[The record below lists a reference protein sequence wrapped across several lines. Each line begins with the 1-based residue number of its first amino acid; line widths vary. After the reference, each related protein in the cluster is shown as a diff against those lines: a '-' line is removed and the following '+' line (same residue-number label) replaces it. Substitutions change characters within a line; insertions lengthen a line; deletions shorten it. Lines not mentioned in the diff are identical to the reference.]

1 MTLKSLLFT
10 SETRMIK
17 INKLYSIP
25 KIFEPISFDFGVN
38 IVMGEKS
45 EKTNKKIGV
54 GKSVCVEFINF
65 CLLKRI
71 SDSRL
76 NLIPKKNSEII
87 NSQIKLD
94 LDFNNK
100 KVTISR
106 SISKPEQVSILI
118 NNEEI
123 HFDKLDDASEYLGN
137 LYFELY
143 PPNAKRLSFRH
154 LLQPIIRDERSE
166 FKDLI
171 KCFDTNKSIP
181 PDFSPHLFFLNVGL
195 EKYTEIKSV
204 NEELKKKNTFF
215 SETKKLVTNDNEI
228 KIQDAKAHLN
238 ELESEVSKVNKSIE
252 NLKNN
257 ESFELIQ
264 EDLVKLEAR
273 LAELR
278 TKQQAIK
285 YEIKQIDSFP
295 QPESINENEIQ
306 IIFNQFK
313 QGLGD
318 LVEKSLEDLKEFKNK
333 IDGFRNSIVNDR
345 LTSLRSELSQINDI
359 VRKLDDEYSEIIS
372 LLDNGEVLRDL
383 KTSIRV
389 FNEKNREL
397 NNLRSL
403 IERYDIAERDKKKLE
418 TEKSVLISDLEE
430 EFYKNKKTL
439 KSFKESILGIHE
451 KIMGNREAHFEI
463 KTTKNND
470 IVDFIMRTDDDGS
483 HSTERMKVFIYDIAL
498 MLNEYTRKN
507 HPGFLIHDNIFE
519 DDDSIEKSL
528 NFLFEYNNRT
538 PNEFQY
544 IVTLN
549 RDLIESALR
558 NGKLMFKI
566 DELKRAAFTK
576 DNRFLGIKYN
586 ETK

>member
-1 MTLKSLLFT
+1 
-10 SETRMIK
+10 MIK
-17 INKLYSIP
+17 INRLYSEP
-25 KIFEPISFDFGVN
+25 EIFTPISFDFGVN
-38 IVMGEKS
+38 IIMGEKS

-54 GKSVCVEFINF
+54 GKSVCIEFINF

-76 NLIPKKNSEII
+76 NLIPQKNADII
-87 NSQIKLD
+87 ESQIKLD
-94 LDFNNK
+94 FDFNNK
-100 KVTISR
+100 KVTVSR
-106 SISKPEQVSILI
+106 SIRNPEKVSIQIDDENI
-118 NNEEI
+118 NFE
-123 HFDKLDDASEYLGN
+123 KLDDASEYLGN
-137 LYFELY
+137 LYFQDY
-143 PPNAKRLSFRH
+143 QAKTTRLSFRN

-181 PDFSPHLFFLNVGL
+181 PDYSPHLFFLNVGL
-195 EKYTEIKSV
+195 EKYKEIKKV
-204 NEELKKKNTFF
+204 NETLKKKRAFY
-215 SETKKLVTNDNEI
+215 SETKKLVTNNSEI

-238 ELESEVSKVNKSIE
+238 ELESEVEKVNKAIE
-252 NLKNN
+252 NLKTN

-264 EDLVKLEAR
+264 EDLVKLEAK
-273 LAELR
+273 LSDLR
-278 TKQQAIK
+278 TRQQAIK

-295 QPESINENEIQ
+295 KPESINENEIQ

-313 QGLGD
+313 SGLGN
-318 LVEKSLEDLKEFKNK
+318 LVEKSLEDLNEFKNK

-345 LTSLRSELSQINDI
+345 LTSLKNELSELNSI
-359 VRKLDDEYSEIIS
+359 VRKLDEEYSEKIS
-372 LLDNGEVLRDL
+372 LLDNGEVLKDL

-403 IERYDIAERDKKKLE
+403 IQKYDESERDKKKLE
-418 TEKSVLISDLEE
+418 ADKAVLISDLEE
-430 EFYKNKKTL
+430 ELYENEKVL
-439 KSFKESILGIHE
+439 KSFKESILNIHE
-451 KIMGNREAHFEI
+451 KIMGSREAHFEI
-463 KTTKNND
+463 KTTKNQSV
-470 IVDFIMRTDDDGS
+470 IDFVMRTDDDGS

-498 MLNEYTRKN
+498 MLNEYTRVN

-528 NFLFEYNNRT
+528 NFLFEYNNKT

-549 RDLIESALR
+549 NDLIESASR
-558 NGKLMFKI
+558 NGKLLFKTN
-566 DELKRAAFTK
+566 DLKRAAFTK
-576 DNRFLGIKYN
+576 DDRFLRFKYN

>member
-1 MTLKSLLFT
+1 
-10 SETRMIK
+10 MIK
-17 INKLYSIP
+17 INKLYSEP
-25 KIFEPISFDFGVN
+25 EIFTPISFDFGVN
-38 IVMGEKS
+38 IIMGEKS

-54 GKSVCVEFINF
+54 GKSICIEFINF

-76 NLIPKKNSEII
+76 NLIPKKNTDII
-87 NSQIKLD
+87 ESQIKLD
-94 LDFNNK
+94 FDFNNK
-100 KVTISR
+100 RVIISR
-106 SISKPEQVSILI
+106 SISNPEQVSI
-118 NNEEI
+118 EI
-123 HFDKLDDASEYLGN
+123 DNKQIYFEKLDDASEYLGN
-137 LYFELY
+137 LYFENY
-143 PPNAKRLSFRH
+143 SAKTTRLSFRN
-154 LLQPIIRDERSE
+154 LLQSIIRDERSE

-181 PDFSPHLFFLNVGL
+181 PDYSPHLFFLNVGL
-195 EKYTEIKSV
+195 EKYKEIKKV
-204 NEELKKKNTFF
+204 NDALKKKRAFF
-215 SETKKLVTNDNEI
+215 SETKKLITNNNEI

-238 ELESEVSKVNKSIE
+238 ELESEVDKVNKAIE
-252 NLKNN
+252 NLKTN
-257 ESFELIQ
+257 ESFELVQ
-264 EDLVKLEAR
+264 EDLVKLEAK
-273 LAELR
+273 LAQLR

-295 QPESINENEIQ
+295 KPESINENEIQ

-313 QGLGD
+313 KGLGN

-345 LTSLRSELSQINDI
+345 LTSLRTELSELNSI
-359 VRKLDDEYSEIIS
+359 VRKIDEEYSEKIS
-372 LLDNGEVLRDL
+372 LLDNGEVLKDL
-383 KTSIRV
+383 KTSINV

-403 IERYDIAERDKKKLE
+403 IQKYDESERDKKKIE
-418 TEKSVLISDLEE
+418 ADKAVLISDFEE
-430 EFYKNKKTL
+430 LLYKNEKTL
-439 KSFKESILGIHE
+439 KSFKESILNIHE
-451 KIMGNREAHFEI
+451 RIMGNREAHFEI
-463 KTTKNND
+463 KTTKNQSV
-470 IVDFIMRTDDDGS
+470 VDFIMRTDDDGS

-498 MLNEYTRKN
+498 MLNEYTRTN

-528 NFLFEYNNRT
+528 NYLFEYNNKT

-549 RDLIESALR
+549 SDLIESALR
-558 NGKLMFKI
+558 NGKLLFKV
-566 DELKRAAFTK
+566 DDLKREAFTK
-576 DNRFLGIKYN
+576 DNRFLRIKYN

>member
-1 MTLKSLLFT
+1 
-10 SETRMIK
+10 MIK
-17 INKLYSIP
+17 INRLYSEP
-25 KIFEPISFDFGVN
+25 EIFTPISFDFGVN
-38 IVMGEKS
+38 IIMGEKS

-54 GKSVCVEFINF
+54 GKSVCIEFINF

-76 NLIPKKNSEII
+76 NLIPKKNAEII
-87 NSQIKLD
+87 DSQIKLD
-94 LDFNNK
+94 FDFYNK
-100 KVTISR
+100 KVIISR
-106 SISKPEQVSILI
+106 SIGKPEQVLI
-118 NNEEI
+118 QIDGENI

-137 LYFELY
+137 LYFEKY
-143 PPNAKRLSFRH
+143 PAHSKRLSFRN

-181 PDFSPHLFFLNVGL
+181 PDYSPHLFFLNVGL
-195 EKYTEIKSV
+195 EEYIEIKAV
-204 NEELKKKNTFF
+204 NDDLKKKKTFY
-215 SETKKLVTNDNEI
+215 SETKKLVTNNNEI

-238 ELESEVSKVNKSIE
+238 ELESEVGKVNKAIE
-252 NLKNN
+252 NLKTN

-264 EDLVKLEAR
+264 GDLVKLEAK
-273 LAELR
+273 LADLR

-285 YEIKQIDSFP
+285 FEIKQIDSFP
-295 QPESINENEIQ
+295 KPESINENEIL

-345 LTSLRSELSQINDI
+345 LTNLKSELSELNSI
-359 VRKLDDEYSEIIS
+359 VRKLDEEYSEKIS
-372 LLDNGEVLRDL
+372 LLDNGEVLKDL
-383 KTSIRV
+383 KTSIRI
-389 FNEKNREL
+389 FNEKNRDL

-403 IERYDIAERDKKKLE
+403 IQKYDESERDKKKLE
-418 TEKSVLISDLEE
+418 GEKAVLISDLEE
-430 EFYKNKKTL
+430 ELYKNQETL
-439 KSFKESILGIHE
+439 KSFKESILSIHE
-451 KIMGNREAHFEI
+451 RIMGNREAHFEI
-463 KTTKNND
+463 KTTKNQSV
-470 IVDFIMRTDDDGS
+470 VDFIMRTDDDGS
-483 HSTERMKVFIYDIAL
+483 HSTERMKVFIYDISL
-498 MLNEYTRKN
+498 MLNEHTRKN
-507 HPGFLIHDNIFE
+507 HPRFLIHDNIFE

-528 NFLFEYNNRT
+528 NFLFEYNSKM

-549 RDLIESALR
+549 NDLIESASR
-558 NGKLMFKI
+558 NGKLLFEVG
-566 DELKRAAFTK
+566 DLKRAAFTK
-576 DNRFLGIKYN
+576 DNRFLGLKYN

>member
-1 MTLKSLLFT
+1 
-10 SETRMIK
+10 MIK
-17 INKLYSIP
+17 INKLYSEP
-25 KIFEPISFDFGVN
+25 EIFTPISFDFGVN
-38 IVMGEKS
+38 IIMGEKS

-54 GKSVCVEFINF
+54 GKSVCIEFINF

-76 NLIPKKNSEII
+76 NLIPKKNAEII
-87 NSQIKLD
+87 DSQIKLD

-100 KVTISR
+100 RVVISR
-106 SISKPEQVSILI
+106 SISKHDQVSIQI
-118 NNEEI
+118 DNKQI
-123 HFDKLDDASEYLGN
+123 HFDKLEDASEYLGN
-137 LYFELY
+137 LYFEDY
-143 PPNAKRLSFRH
+143 SASAKRLSFRS

-181 PDFSPHLFFLNVGL
+181 SDFSPHLFFLNVGL
-195 EKYTEIKSV
+195 EKYTEIKNV
-204 NEELKKKNTFF
+204 NDVLKKKNTFYA
-215 SETKKLVTNDNEI
+215 ETKKLVTNNNEI

-238 ELESEVSKVNKSIE
+238 ELESEVGKVNKAIE
-252 NLKNN
+252 NLKTN

-264 EDLVKLEAR
+264 EDLIKLEAK
-273 LAELR
+273 LADLR
-278 TKQQAIK
+278 TKQQSIK
-285 YEIKQIDSFP
+285 FEIKQIDSFP
-295 QPESINENEIQ
+295 KPESINENEIQ

-318 LVEKSLEDLKEFKNK
+318 LVEKSLEDLKDFKNK

-345 LTSLRSELSQINDI
+345 LTSLKSELSELNTI
-359 VRKLDDEYSEIIS
+359 VRKLDEEYSQKIS
-372 LLDNGEVLRDL
+372 MIDNGGVLKDL

-389 FNEKNREL
+389 FDEKNREL

-403 IERYDIAERDKKKLE
+403 IQRYDESDRDKKKLE
-418 TEKSVLISDLEE
+418 AEKAVLISDFEDEL
-430 EFYKNKKTL
+430 YKNEITL
-439 KSFKESILGIHE
+439 QSFKESILSIHE
-451 KIMGNREAHFEI
+451 KIMGNREAHFEV
-463 KTTKNND
+463 KTTKNQSV
-470 IVDFIMRTDDDGS
+470 VDFIMRTDDDGS
-483 HSTERMKVFIYDIAL
+483 HSTERMKVFIYDISL
-498 MLNEYTRKN
+498 MLNEYTRIN
-507 HPGFLIHDNIFE
+507 HPRFLIHDNIFE

-528 NFLFEYNNRT
+528 NFLFDFNEKA

-549 RDLIESALR
+549 SDLIESASR
-558 NGKLMFKI
+558 NAKLKFEV

-576 DNRFLGIKYN
+576 DNRFLRIKYN

>member
-1 MTLKSLLFT
+1 
-10 SETRMIK
+10 MIK
-17 INKLYSIP
+17 INRLYSEP
-25 KIFEPISFDFGVN
+25 EIFTPISFDFGIN
-38 IVMGEKS
+38 IIMGEKS

-54 GKSVCVEFINF
+54 GKSVCIEFINF
-65 CLLKRI
+65 CLLKKI

-76 NLIPKKNSEII
+76 NLIPKKYTEII
-87 NSQIKLD
+87 DCQIKLD
-94 LDFNNK
+94 FDFNNK
-100 KVTISR
+100 KVIISR
-106 SISKPEQVSILI
+106 SISKPEQVSIQI
-118 NNEEI
+118 ESEHI

-137 LYFELY
+137 LYFEKY
-143 PPNAKRLSFRH
+143 PANTKRLSFRN

-171 KCFDTNKSIP
+171 QCFDTIKRVPS
-181 PDFSPHLFFLNVGL
+181 DYSPHLFFLNLGL
-195 EKYTEIKSV
+195 EKYTE
-204 NEELKKKNTFF
+204 LKKLNKEIDVKNTVFK
-215 SETKKLVTNDNEI
+215 ETKKFVTNNNEI

-238 ELESEVSKVNKSIE
+238 ELESEVGKVNKAIE
-252 NLKNN
+252 NLKTN

-264 EDLVKLEAR
+264 EDLVKLESK
-273 LAELR
+273 LADLR

-285 YEIKQIDSFP
+285 FEIKQIDSFP
-295 QPESINENEIQ
+295 KPESINENEIQ

-318 LVEKSLEDLKEFKNK
+318 LVEKSLDDLKEFKNK
-333 IDGFRNSIVNDR
+333 IDGFRNSIVSER
-345 LTSLRSELSQINDI
+345 LTSLKSELSQINSI
-359 VRKLDDEYSEIIS
+359 VRKLDEEYSEKIS
-372 LLDNGEVLRDL
+372 LLDNGEVLKDL

-397 NNLRSL
+397 NNLSSL
-403 IERYDIAERDKKKLE
+403 IQKYDDSERDKKKLE
-418 TEKSVLISDLEE
+418 IEKALLISNLEE
-430 EFYKNKKTL
+430 ELYKNQQTL
-439 KSFKESILGIHE
+439 KSFKDSILNIHE

-463 KTTKNND
+463 KTTKNKS
-470 IVDFIMRTDDDGS
+470 IVDFIMRIDDDGS
-483 HSTERMKVFIYDIAL
+483 HSTERMKVCIYDYSL

-528 NFLFEYNNRT
+528 NFLFELNIKT

-549 RDLIESALR
+549 SDLIESASK
-558 NGKLMFKI
+558 NGKLIFNI
-566 DELKRAAFTK
+566 TDIKRAAFTK
-576 DNRFLGIKYN
+576 VNRFLGIKYN